1 YLSISV
7 GVLIIGA
14 GTIEIKDF
22 YWYGRGFSLTIPGA
36 FAKKLH
42 NFSNNTSVIG
52 VMFLG
57 AFVSGVELPCT
68 GAPYLAII
76 TLLSQYFDFTALILL
91 IIYNII
97 FVSPLI
103 VILILVSAGK
113 KLHKIKKWKQE
124 SRGFMR
130 LFIGL
135 LLIGMGWLLI
145 LIANGAINFG

>member
-1 YLSISV
+1 
-7 GVLIIGA
+7 
-14 GTIEIKDF
+14 
-22 YWYGRGFSLTIPGA
+22 
-36 FAKKLH
+36 
-42 NFSNNTSVIG
+42 
-52 VMFLG
+52 M
-57 AFVSGVELPCT
+57 
-68 GAPYLAII
+68 
-76 TLLSQYFDFTALILL
+76 SQYFDFTALILL